1 MAINNTFAVLKKRP
15 PPAHVIKKG
24 KWRAAGSHRWVF
36 FLFFIFILD
45 KKERDD
51 GRKMYVVWISV
62 DDN

>member
-1 MAINNTFAVLKKRP
+1 MVINNTFAVLKKRP

-24 KWRAAGSHRWVF
+24 KWRAAGRVIGGF
-36 FLFFIFILD
+36 FLFVFFIHD

>member
-1 MAINNTFAVLKKRP
+1 MEINNTFAVLKKRP

-24 KWRAAGSHRWVF
+24 KWRAAGRVIVGV
-36 FLFFIFILD
+36 FLFFFFIHD
-45 KKERDD
+45 NKERDD